1 MKQSLKVFA
10 ILTVIVS
17 MCCGCTKA
25 TSVALT
31 ENDVMTYL
39 KKSSDTSDVL
49 TKSFIE
55 KCKVSSIDLKDNG
68 EYIVNIQ
75 YPDLSSIAI
84 VASNDVSGYAT
95 ELDNL
100 STKNAS
106 DDAKMSFVKS
116 YFVKILG
123 TEEYAYKS
131 GSYNVTVNDYSAVMS
146 IVNELNTFD
155 YKKLI
160 SRQSST
166 NDTNVMNSKAEI
178 NSDESFVFVQNN
190 STFVVSDV
198 SVKTGSD
205 AVEAV
210 NNLSAVNNY
219 SASDGDYYYVTY
231 NITNLSDTSQV
242 VDNAFVLVNNGTKV
256 VMKTDIVGLKSTNEI
271 GPSEKKEFSC
281 FLAGPVGSNLIWS
294 NPDQNG
300 SYIIHVVL

>member
-1 MKQSLKVFA
+1 MKQILKVFMV
-10 ILTVIVS
+10 LTVIAS

-31 ENDVMTYL
+31 ENDVITYL
-39 KKSSDTSDVL
+39 ENSSDTSDVL

-55 KCKVSSIDLKDNG
+55 KCKVSSIDFKDNG
-68 EYIVNIQ
+68 EYIVKIQ
-75 YPDLSSIAI
+75 YPDLSSIAT
-84 VASNDVSGYAT
+84 VASNDVSGYVT

-106 DDAKMSFVKS
+106 DDAKISFVKS

-131 GSYNVTVNDYSAVMS
+131 ESYDVTVNDYSAVMS
-146 IVNELNTFD
+146 VVNELNTFD

-166 NDTNVMNSKAEI
+166 GDTNVKDRKAEI

-210 NNLSAVNNY
+210 NDLSAANNY
-219 SASDGDYYYVTY
+219 SVSDGDYYYVTY
-231 NITNLSDTSQV
+231 NITNLSGTSQV
-242 VDNAFVLVNNGTKV
+242 VDNAFVLVNNGAKV
-256 VMKTDIVGLKSTNEI
+256 VMKTDIVGLKSTSEI

-281 FLAGPVGSNLIWS
+281 FLAGPAGSNLVWS